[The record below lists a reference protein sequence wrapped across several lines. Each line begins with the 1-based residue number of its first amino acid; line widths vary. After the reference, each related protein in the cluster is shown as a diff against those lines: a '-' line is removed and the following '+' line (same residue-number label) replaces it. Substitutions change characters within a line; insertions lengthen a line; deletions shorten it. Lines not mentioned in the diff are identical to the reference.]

1 MSNSL
6 DLQRMIAD
14 AWAAGY
20 AARETELVCRRRS
33 SLAQRQAEI
42 DRLTERVLASGIN
55 AAAISAS
62 DSHEIALS
70 N

>member
-1 MSNSL
+1 MSDSL

-33 SLAQRQAEI
+33 SPAHRQAEI
-42 DRLTERVLASGIN
+42 ARLTERVLGSHVNASTH
-55 AAAISAS
+55 AT
-62 DSHEIALS
+62 DSREMALS